1 MMLRFLM
8 LAGALASS
16 VPTMAGGS
24 NHYACGGYCDFDMNT
39 GRWLPDNQWR
49 VRIARQRAL
58 HAQRPVERRMN
69 PVVGVTRV
77 RMRRK
82 GSRPHSGLRPDLA

>member
-1 MMLRFLM
+1 MLRFLM
-8 LAGALASS
+8 LAGALAISS

-49 VRIARQRAL
+49 VRLARQRAI
-58 HAQRPVERRMN
+58 HAQRPMERRMN
-69 PVVGVTRV
+69 PITRV
-77 RMRRK
+77 RIR
-82 GSRPHSGLRPDLA
+82 